1 MKQQNQEMFFRSTTQ
16 HDETELDLCQVR
28 KIDGD
33 ATRIKTSS
41 FYVQIT
47 LLPKGGS
54 GAGSDLEP
62 VLCNTTVKEL
72 ALVQETLS
80 WRRILYVSGLGSYF
94 IQRPAKTSYCRMF

>member
-47 LLPKGGS
+47 LL
-54 GAGSDLEP
+54 
-62 VLCNTTVKEL
+62 
-72 ALVQETLS
+72 
-80 WRRILYVSGLGSYF
+80 LY
-94 IQRPAKTSYCRMF
+94 